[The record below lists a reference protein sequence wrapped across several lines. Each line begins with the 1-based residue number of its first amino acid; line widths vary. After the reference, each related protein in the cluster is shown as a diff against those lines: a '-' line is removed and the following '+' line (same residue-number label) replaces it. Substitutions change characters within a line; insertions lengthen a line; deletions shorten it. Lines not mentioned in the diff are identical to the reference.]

1 MAGCKLIIAENF
13 PKIDSDLADYVEGV
27 IDTSRLE
34 FESRDDVYEA
44 VGPFLS
50 EAATAEKGDPLD
62 ENDILDIC
70 GRLFEAL
77 QLELKGSSSSS
88 SNNPQSTK
96 LLDAPLSLGDAPDD
110 GPDDQSIWLKLR
122 SDNSVVD
129 QKKLEKADE
138 KIRQKAERKL
148 KNESKP
154 KTSSPP
160 VLEMATASQ
169 ASNRKVAKAESK
181 GTNKSMD
188 IRIEN
193 FDMSFGEKQLLTAA
207 DLVMVPER
215 RYGLIGRNGL
225 GKSTLMRLLASRNLE
240 IPSHIRILHVEQEVV
255 GDDTPALQ
263 SVLEADEVRESLLKE
278 EKELNA
284 KVETATTTTDASQ
297 RLSEIYAELQQ
308 IEADKAPARA
318 ASILNGLGFT
328 PPMQQKMTKEY
339 SGGWRMRLALARAL
353 FSQPDLLLLDEPTN
367 MLDVRAILWLEN
379 YLQSWKTTLLVVSH
393 DREFL
398 NSIATDIVHLH
409 SKRLDAYKGN
419 YENFLKTR
427 TERQK
432 CQQKEYE
439 AQKEY
444 RDHIQVFIDRFR
456 YNANRASQVQSKL
469 KLLEKL
475 PPLVPVE
482 KDLEVVLKWPE
493 PEAISPPVLQID
505 EVSFY
510 YSKDKPIFL
519 DVDLSANMDSKIGI
533 VGENGAGKSTLLK
546 ILLGQLEPVKG
557 HRFGHRQLKLGYF
570 SQHHVDQLDM
580 NLNSVEFIQTKC
592 PGMPIENYRSQ
603 LGQFGVSGE
612 LALQSLFSLS
622 GGQKSRVSFAA
633 MSIEKPNFFILDEPT
648 NHLDMETIEAL
659 GKSLIAYKGGVI
671 LVSHDERLLK
681 YVCNEIWLCKD
692 KTVKRIEG
700 GFEEYKKMIEEEFQ
714 MSGSIAEEGTEH

>member
-1 MAGCKLIIAENF
+1 MAECKLIIAEHF

-27 IDTSRLE
+27 IDTSRSE
-34 FESRDDVYEA
+34 FENRDDVFEA
-44 VGPFLS
+44 VGPFLL
-50 EAATAEKGDPLD
+50 EAATVEKGDPLD

-70 GRLFEAL
+70 GKLFDVL
-77 QLELKGSSSSS
+77 QVEKKKIQIPSSA
-88 SNNPQSTK
+88 K
-96 LLDAPLSLGDAPDD
+96 LLDAPLSLGD
-110 GPDDQSIWLKLR
+110 GPDEAEEDQSIWLKLR
-122 SDNSVVD
+122 DDNSVVD
-129 QKKLEKADE
+129 QKKLQKADE

-148 KNESKP
+148 KSENKSKAS
-154 KTSSPP
+154 TPP

-169 ASNRKVAKAESK
+169 ASNRKVTKAESK
-181 GTNKSMD
+181 GTNKGKD

-193 FDMSFGEKQLLTAA
+193 FDMSFGEKQLLIGA

-225 GKSTLMRLLASRNLE
+225 GKSTLMRLIASRNLE

-263 SVLEADEVRESLLKE
+263 SVLEADEVREALLKE

-284 KVETATTTTDASQ
+284 KVESSTSSDASQ

-308 IEADKAPARA
+308 IEADKAPAKA

-328 PPMQQKMTKEY
+328 PHMQLKMTKEY

-379 YLQSWKTTLLVVSH
+379 YLQSWKSTLLVVSH

-398 NSIATDIVHLH
+398 NSIATDTIHLQ

-427 TERQK
+427 TERLK

-475 PPLVPVE
+475 PPLVPIE
-482 KDLEVVLKWPE
+482 KEVEVVLKWPE

-505 EVSFY
+505 EVTFY
-510 YSKDKPIFL
+510 YSKDKPIFHT
-519 DVDLSANMDSKIGI
+519 VDLSANMDSKIGI

-580 NLNSVEFIQTKC
+580 NLNCVEFIQTKF
-592 PGMPIENYRSQ
+592 PGQPIEFYRGQ
-603 LGQFGVSGE
+603 LGQFGVSGD

-633 MSIEKPNFFILDEPT
+633 MSVEKPNFFILDEPT

-659 GKSLIAYKGGVI
+659 GKSLIAFKGGVI

-692 KTVKRIEG
+692 HTVKRIEG
-700 GFEEYKKMIEEEFQ
+700 GFDEYKKMIEAEFQ
-714 MSGSIAEEGTEH
+714 TTGSIAEEGKEH